1 MNIDYLIQLLT
12 NRLNGL
18 ALAKDQAF
26 QSGDLERINAVDAE
40 ILDVQN
46 TLSKLKLVS
55 TIEQTA
61 AVTTFSEAEVVKNG
75 IEASFNPSIINDA
88 TKCLLEYDITPYATD
103 PYHEIKIQNIL
114 EKMGVM
120 DSSDKIEAYIK
131 KANPDSPLNGHMV
144 WNAGQIYRVDIRL
157 MLAIMELDSRFG
169 TLGIAVS
176 TNNPGN
182 VGNTGTDTRNYP
194 SWEEGVNAVAEWLTR
209 HRKVSTVT
217 PVEPPTDPVITDPTP
232 TPVDPAI
239 VDTTPVVENPV
250 TPTDPVITDPTP
262 TPVDPAIV
270 DTTPVVENPVTPTD
284 PIIQIPVDDS
294 LNTTT
299 PTSTET
305 VVSVIKKKNKRKI
318 A

>member
-61 AVTTFSEAEVVKNG
+61 AVTPFSEAEVVKNG
-75 IEASFNPSIINDA
+75 IEASFNPSTIDDS
-88 TKCLLEYDITPYATD
+88 TRCLLEYDITSYATD
-103 PYHEIKIQNIL
+103 PYHEVKIQNIL
-114 EKMGVM
+114 EKMGIM
-120 DSSDKIEAYIK
+120 DSSEKIESYIK
-131 KANPDSPLNGHMV
+131 KANPDSPLNGYMV

-169 TLGIAVS
+169 TLGVAVS

-182 VGNTGTDTRNYP
+182 VGNTGTQIRNYS
-194 SWEEGVNAVAEWLTR
+194 SWEEGVNAVAEWLSR
-209 HRKVSTVT
+209 HRKEISVETLIEPATDPIVNNPNPISTVDNNQ
-217 PVEPPTDPVITDPTP
+217 VETTVAVPTDPVVNDSISTDTN
-232 TPVDPAI
+232 TVPVDNAVIPA
-239 VDTTPVVENPV
+239 
-250 TPTDPVITDPTP
+250 
-262 TPVDPAIV
+262 
-270 DTTPVVENPVTPTD
+270 D
-284 PIIQIPVDDS
+284 PIIQTPIDDS

-299 PTSTET
+299 PTNTET
-305 VVSVIKKKNKRKI
+305 VVSVINKKNKRKV

>member
-120 DSSDKIEAYIK
+120 DSSDKIENYIK
-131 KANPDSPLNGHMV
+131 KTSPDSPLSGMMV
-144 WNAGQIYRVDIRL
+144 WNAITRYEVDARL
-157 MLAIMELDSRFG
+157 MLALMELDSRFG

-182 VGNTGTDTRNYP
+182 VGNTGTETRSYS
-194 SWEEGVNAVAEWLTR
+194 SWEEGVNAVAQWLSR
-209 HRKVSTVT
+209 HRKEIIVET
-217 PVEPPTDPVITDPTP
+217 PVETPTDPVVTDPEPTPVDPNIDNTPVDNTVTPTDPVVTDPTP
-232 TPVDPAI
+232 TPVDPN
-239 VDTTPVVENPV
+239 VNN
-250 TPTDPVITDPTP
+250 
-262 TPVDPAIV
+262 TPVDN
-270 DTTPVVENPVTPTD
+270 TVTPTD
-284 PIIQIPVDDS
+284 PIIQVPVDDS

-299 PTSTET
+299 PVNTET
-305 VVSVIKKKNKRKI
+305 VVSMINKKNKRKI

>member
-61 AVTTFSEAEVVKNG
+61 AVTPFSEAEVVKNG

-103 PYHEIKIQNIL
+103 PFHEVKIQNIL
-114 EKMGVM
+114 EKMGIM

-182 VGNTGTDTRNYP
+182 VGNTGTDTRTYP

-209 HRKVSTVT
+209 HRKEIIVT
-217 PVEPPTDPVITDPTP
+217 PPVEIPIDPVITDPT
-232 TPVDPAI
+232 TPVDP
-239 VDTTPVVENPV
+239 VVVEPTPVENPI
-250 TPTDPVITDPTP
+250 TPTDPVITDPT
-262 TPVDPAIV
+262 TPVDPV
-270 DTTPVVENPVTPTD
+270 VVEPTPVENPITPIDPVITD
-284 PIIQIPVDDS
+284 PIDNS

-299 PTSTET
+299 PTNTET
-305 VVSVIKKKNKRKI
+305 VVSVMKRKNKRKV

>member
-61 AVTTFSEAEVVKNG
+61 LVTPFSEAEVVKNG
-75 IEASFNPSIINDA
+75 IEASFNPSIIDDA
-88 TKCLLEYDITPYATD
+88 TKCLLEYDITSYATD
-103 PYHEIKIQNIL
+103 PYHEVNIQNIL

-120 DSSDKIEAYIK
+120 DSTDKIEAYIK
-131 KANPDSPLNGHMV
+131 KANPDSPLNGYMV
-144 WNAGQIYRVDIRL
+144 WNAGQIYQVDVRL
-157 MLAIMELDSRFG
+157 ILALIELDSRFG

-182 VGNTGTDTRNYP
+182 IGNTGTDTRSYS
-194 SWEEGVNAVAEWLTR
+194 SWEEGVNAVAQWLGR
-209 HRKVSTVT
+209 HRKEII
-217 PVEPPTDPVITDPTP
+217 VE
-232 TPVDPAI
+232 
-239 VDTTPVVENPV
+239 
-250 TPTDPVITDPTP
+250 TPTDPVVTDPAP
-262 TPVDPAIV
+262 TPVDN
-270 DTTPVVENPVTPTD
+270 TPVETPTDPVVTDPAPTPVDNTPVETPTD
-284 PIIQIPVDDS
+284 PIIQVPIDDS

-299 PTSTET
+299 PVNTET
-305 VVSVIKKKNKRKI
+305 VVSIMKKNNKRKI